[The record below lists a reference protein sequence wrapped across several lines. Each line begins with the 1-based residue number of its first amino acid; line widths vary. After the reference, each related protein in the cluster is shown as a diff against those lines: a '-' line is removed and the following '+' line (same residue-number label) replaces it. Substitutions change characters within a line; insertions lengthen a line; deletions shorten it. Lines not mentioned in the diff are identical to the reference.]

1 MEPVLKSLTLEKFRG
16 IEDLDL
22 QGLAP
27 VTLLFGSNNS
37 GKTSVLEAAGL
48 ILRPFDP
55 GQWITTAR
63 QRDLNLPLPD
73 GLWSLFPGGAVPTYE
88 EGPPTSALLKIRASL
103 AGSHGHESR
112 QLEADATTTLEYS
125 SNEAGAEF
133 IRIRAK
139 VDETT
144 HEMAFRPNQSA
155 VLVKSK
161 WLYRVYSV
169 TPATHRQVHLLVGH
183 LGDAVQ
189 QGKKRFAIEI
199 MQIFDPLIQDID
211 TVSTFGR
218 ETICVTHKERGIVDL
233 SSFGDGMRRAVAMA
247 LAIARAGSGVV
258 LIDEIEAGIHAH
270 ALEGVFANL
279 LRMAHETNVQIIATT
294 HSLEAIDAII
304 DVASEVGSPLSVAGF
319 YIKKRDQGYL
329 CQRFDLEGMAQFR
342 EGGRDLR

>member
-55 GQWITTAR
+55 GQWVTTAR

-73 GLWSLFPGGAVPTYE
+73 GLWSLFPGGSVPTYE
-88 EGPPTSALLKIRASL
+88 EGPPTSEQLKIHASFS
-103 AGSHGHESR
+103 GTQGDESR

-125 SNEAGAEF
+125 PSGAEEEF

-144 HEMAFRPNQSA
+144 HEMAFRPSQSA

-199 MQIFDPLIQDID
+199 MQVFDPLIQDID

-218 ETICVTHKERGIVDL
+218 ETICVTHGERGVVDL

-247 LAIARAGSGVV
+247 LAIARAGRGIV
-258 LIDEIEAGIHAH
+258 LIDEIEAGIHAN
-270 ALEGVFANL
+270 ALADVFAKL
-279 LRMAHETNVQIIATT
+279 LRMAAESDVQIIATT
-294 HSLEAIDAII
+294 HSLEAIDTLI
-304 DVASEVGSPLSVAGF
+304 DAAGSCRNSLVGF
-319 YIKKRDQGYL
+319 YLKRKPEGHLARRYNYEDL
-329 CQRFDLEGMAQFR
+329 NRFRND
-342 EGGRDLR
+342 GRDLR